1 MVRTRIYDKKQ
12 LCELL
17 ASIKEASVAVWVGE
31 GRRIL
36 FIESAY
42 EQSPLPLEPGE
53 QVWREVFDTKHLVIR
68 ALKQSFPEEDQDLSG
83 WWPWPSVR
91 GPLPASFP
99 ALPMEEELPLSPE
112 VEETAYK
119 AWAMTVVLAML
130 HSAVDIAQ
138 DHGMDCLAEGVAE
151 IAEEVLLRF
160 MKMKRGYKLLGPAN
174 NRWPFSFYLK

>member
-1 MVRTRIYDKKQ
+1 MVRTSIYEKRQ
-12 LCELL
+12 LCEIILTWPEK
-17 ASIKEASVAVWVGE
+17 SIVLWVGE

-36 FIESAY
+36 FVESAY

-53 QVWREVFDTKHLVIR
+53 QVWREVFDTKHLAVR
-68 ALKQSFPEEDQDLSG
+68 ALMQSLPESDQDLSR

-112 VEETAYK
+112 AEETAYK
-119 AWAMTVVLAML
+119 AWAMMVVLAMSR
-130 HSAVDIAQ
+130 SAADIAR

-151 IAEEVLLRF
+151 IAEEVLLRLNE
-160 MKMKRGYKLLGPAN
+160 MKKGV
-174 NRWPFSFYLK
+174 